1 MDFDCLIKVRKELSR
16 VEKESLKNKENQKI
30 LKKPSKEIVN
40 NNEDRVEERSRRSLD
55 NIR

>member
-1 MDFDCLIKVRKELSR
+1 MNFDCLIKVRKELSR

-40 NNEDRVEERSRRSLD
+40 NNED
-55 NIR
+55 